1 MSEQGGP
8 YPPSGQGQPGPGQGW
23 PAGSQGG
30 GRPPGPPTGPQ
41 GWQQPGQPT
50 GPQGWQ
56 QPGQPTGPQGWQ
68 QPGQPTGPQGWQ
80 QPGQPTGPQ
89 GWQQP
94 VQPTGPQ
101 GWQQPGQ
108 PTQGFP
114 PAGGPG
120 QPWTGQQ
127 PAATPPAGKS
137 KTPLIIT
144 AIAVVVALVA
154 GAGIYFF
161 AIRDTNDVAS
171 TGAQSP
177 QESVTALFNTLSNSD
192 PIGLADQLDP
202 VEATLF
208 TDLNTDI
215 IGELKRL
222 GVLDETASV
231 DSMTGT
237 TISVSGLTYAG
248 ADETINDNLRIV
260 QLTGGTITIAS
271 DPASI
276 PLSDKIKDAFGSE
289 IDQAQPQSQTVNIAD
304 AVAENDGQP
313 IRVATV
319 KRGDQWYVSLFY
331 TIADNAVHQAGLPNP
346 SEADRIAAVGSES
359 PEAAV
364 EALIEQSTA
373 GNLEGVIA
381 VTAPDEMGVLHDYGK
396 LLIDEAGGSDL
407 TSDMDSLGVT
417 ISDTSWVVTDVTGGK
432 KVSIGSMTVTADG
445 QSATITRDAEAGSIK
460 LEVPGEE
467 AIELNEDTIDGF
479 LSDAVGSDEL
489 TPEMLK
495 IIKQEFKQIIG
506 LGIVTVQVGDSW
518 YVSPVRSF
526 SDIGVSLLKG
536 LDSED
541 VDYLISL
548 AQN

>member
-68 QPGQPTGPQGWQ
+68 QPGQPT
-80 QPGQPTGPQ
+80 
-89 GWQQP
+89 
-94 VQPTGPQ
+94 
-101 GWQQPGQ
+101 
-108 PTQGFP
+108 QGFP
-114 PAGGPG
+114 PTGGPG

-154 GAGIYFF
+154 AAGIYFF

-222 GVLDETASV
+222 GVLDETASA

-237 TISVSGLTYAG
+237 TISVSGLTFAG

-260 QLTGGTITIAS
+260 
-271 DPASI
+271 
-276 PLSDKIKDAFGSE
+276 
-289 IDQAQPQSQTVNIAD
+289 
-304 AVAENDGQP
+304 
-313 IRVATV
+313 
-319 KRGDQWYVSLFY
+319 
-331 TIADNAVHQAGLPNP
+331 
-346 SEADRIAAVGSES
+346 
-359 PEAAV
+359 
-364 EALIEQSTA
+364 
-373 GNLEGVIA
+373 
-381 VTAPDEMGVLHDYGK
+381 
-396 LLIDEAGGSDL
+396 
-407 TSDMDSLGVT
+407 
-417 ISDTSWVVTDVTGGK
+417 
-432 KVSIGSMTVTADG
+432 
-445 QSATITRDAEAGSIK
+445 
-460 LEVPGEE
+460 
-467 AIELNEDTIDGF
+467 
-479 LSDAVGSDEL
+479 
-489 TPEMLK
+489 
-495 IIKQEFKQIIG
+495 
-506 LGIVTVQVGDSW
+506 
-518 YVSPVRSF
+518 
-526 SDIGVSLLKG
+526 
-536 LDSED
+536 
-541 VDYLISL
+541 
-548 AQN
+548 